1 MKKYMSFRWFTSFI
15 LVLGLSLVIV
25 GCGSNGS
32 ENAEKKSGN
41 NGKVANGDPID
52 LKLATNNTQT
62 SWYQFSSA
70 LAEVLK
76 KTSPPINLEV
86 LPIAGGTG
94 NVELIDQGEADF
106 ALVHNVASKWAYEGT
121 VAFDKK
127 YENLRGL
134 VGGINDYY
142 VGIIA
147 RTDFLKKNNIDS
159 LADIKEKK
167 IPVRVITNPVGT
179 LAEYSTRLTLEAYGL
194 DYDMIKD
201 FGGSVELTSN
211 DVIKSS
217 FQNGQADIHI
227 LVMTKAHP
235 VITELALST
244 DITVM
249 AMEDDIMTSLQ
260 EYGFENDTYP
270 SGQFKGQDY
279 DVNTVGFVA
288 SYITDKDMDEE
299 VAYTITKAINEN
311 KEALVQGHSSVK
323 DFDPSKAADENLTGV
338 PLHPG
343 AQRYYEEV
351 GVLKK

>member
-1 MKKYMSFRWFTSFI
+1 VKKKSKFR
-15 LVLGLSLVIV
+15 LVSVLMLVMALSLMIA
-25 GCGSNGS
+25 GCGSDTSSGT
-32 ENAEKKSGN
+32 KKESG
-41 NGKVANGDPID
+41 ANGEAVK
-52 LKLATNNTQT
+52 LKVATNNIQT

-70 LAEVLK
+70 LSEVLK
-76 KTSPPINLEV
+76 ETSPAINLEV

-94 NVELIDQGEADF
+94 NADLIEQGEADF
-106 ALVHNVASKWAYEGT
+106 ALMHNVASKWAFDGE

-142 VGIIA
+142 IGVVA
-147 RTDFLKKNNIDS
+147 RTEFLEKNDIDS

-194 DYDMIKD
+194 DYKAVEDL
-201 FGGSVELTSN
+201 GGSVELTSN

-217 FQNGQADIHI
+217 FQNGKADIHI

-244 DITVM
+244 DISLL
-249 AMEDDIMTSLQ
+249 AMEDDIMASLGK
-260 EYGFENDTYP
+260 YGFEKDSYP
-270 SGQFKGQDY
+270 SGQFKGQDQE
-279 DVNTVGFVA
+279 VKTVGFVA
-288 SYITDKDMDEE
+288 SYVTDKDLDEE
-299 VAYTITKAINEN
+299 LAYTITKAINEN
-311 KEALVQGHSSVK
+311 KAALVKGHSSVE
-323 DFDPSKAADENLTGV
+323 DFDPAKAADEILLGV

-343 AQRYYEEV
+343 AERYYKEA
-351 GVLKK
+351 GILK